1 MVLQPIGAAD
11 DGVAEMLDR
20 ERNGAPGGIWPEEEA
35 RIPNGTPSTAEFKA
49 DLALMLE
56 EPSADDTRIVPVL
69 DDSWIVENPWIPR
82 APGVPMSAATKFSDE
97 EMEHYRAVQPP
108 PEMRNGMAQFYRQI
122 LAFGDWF
129 DELEAQVKTNLASKP
144 VLLVWGMK
152 DMGFRPK
159 VLTWM
164 KRVRPCGRGVTSG
177 QALHPTRRSRG
188 DHRSH
193 HRPIRVTLIW
203 RTRLI

>member
-49 DLALMLE
+49 DFALMLE

-97 EMEHYRAVQPP
+97 EMEHYRAVQPGQP
-108 PEMRNGMAQFYRQI
+108 
-122 LAFGDWF
+122 LARRSLVLGFVRAM
-129 DELEAQVKTNLASKP
+129 LTQVT
-144 VLLVWGMK
+144 
-152 DMGFRPK
+152 D
-159 VLTWM
+159 VLT
-164 KRVRPCGRGVTSG
+164 
-177 QALHPTRRSRG
+177 RRCCLVG
-188 DHRSH
+188 
-193 HRPIRVTLIW
+193 
-203 RTRLI
+203 

>member
-97 EMEHYRAVQPP
+97 EMEHYRAVQPT

-159 VLTWM
+159 VLTRM
-164 KRVRPCGRGVTSG
+164 KRVFSDRVVVELP
-177 QALHPTRRSRG
+177 QAKHYIQQDAPEEIIAAIIDRFG
-188 DHRSH
+188 
-193 HRPIRVTLIW
+193 
-203 RTRLI
+203 

>member
-69 DDSWIVENPWIPR
+69 DDSWIVENPWISR
-82 APGVPMSAATKFSDE
+82 APRSRRSASVAGDLSFRCFVTAAVGDKPKTGQPRTTDAELDQWARDVIKCVSDKSRPLYEQLDILWDVSDSTVKSHRLPLLRSTGRISGKGRSMTKE
-97 EMEHYRAVQPP
+97 PHYRK
-108 PEMRNGMAQFYRQI
+108 E
-122 LAFGDWF
+122 
-129 DELEAQVKTNLASKP
+129 KTA
-144 VLLVWGMK
+144 G
-152 DMGFRPK
+152 
-159 VLTWM
+159 
-164 KRVRPCGRGVTSG
+164 
-177 QALHPTRRSRG
+177 
-188 DHRSH
+188 
-193 HRPIRVTLIW
+193 
-203 RTRLI
+203 